1 MVRILDAQGNT
12 VVKYAYD
19 PWGVP
24 TIEVDKDLAALNP
37 CSYRGYY
44 YDEEMGYYYLQS
56 RYYDPEIG
64 RFINADEAAFLGAS
78 GTILGYNFFSYCC
91 NNPIASLDKSGH
103 SGTPIQ
109 WACAIVGA
117 IIGVLFCARLAE
129 ELGYTTRDWQYWA
142 VRVGAIIGGTVIG
155 WFAGKL
161 ITKLVALYD
170 FSIAIFVFG
179 AV

>member
-1 MVRILDAQGNT
+1 M
-12 VVKYAYD
+12 
-19 PWGVP
+19 
-24 TIEVDKDLAALNP
+24 
-37 CSYRGYY
+37 
-44 YDEEMGYYYLQS
+44 
-56 RYYDPEIG
+56 
-64 RFINADEAAFLGAS
+64 
-78 GTILGYNFFSYCC
+78 
-91 NNPIASLDKSGH
+91 DKSGH

-142 VRVGAIIGGTVIG
+142 VRVGAIIGGAVIG